1 MAVKS
6 LDDTQGVCRDM
17 NCSSAQICGQKS
29 RAYREIS
36 TDAGWRG
43 TNVHHK
49 FTTSAS
55 VLVSVTGQ
63 QMIKLC
69 GDARL
74 HQSLL
79 STDTAGIPQWNKVYS
94 EESEL
99 LIGLQ
104 CADTVCHQWQMLGV
118 PVEWPVHRA
127 LRWVSLWEACLEFRR
142 SCYRFF
148 SVIKISYLNFSEL
161 TSQPEMEK
169 FELNDI
175 AGKKG
180 SRLVSLTWKVTNR
193 NTKVN
198 VSSLLLYIMLLQ
210 QNDFI
215 YQFPAQEMPDS
226 YYVTVVKASGEISE
240 LMRTSQPQI
249 RLILSYSAFNFSIR
263 AVNNASTSPAVNRT
277 IAQQEDTPSEN
288 SYQY

>member
-1 MAVKS
+1 MWSEKQS
-6 LDDTQGVCRDM
+6 LQRNFNWCWLKRHKR
-17 NCSSAQICGQKS
+17 SPQIYHQCL
-29 RAYREIS
+29 
-36 TDAGWRG
+36 
-43 TNVHHK
+43 
-49 FTTSAS
+49 SAS

-127 LRWVSLWEACLEFRR
+127 LRWVSLWEACLEFMALRR

-148 SVIKISYLNFSEL
+148 SVIKRSYLNFSEL

-169 FELNDI
+169 FELNDM
-175 AGKKG
+175 KKG

-198 VSSLLLYIMLLQ
+198 VSSLLLYIMLQ

-249 RLILSYSAFNFSIR
+249 RLILSYSAFNLSIR